1 MIRDC
6 LQSSILPQLANR
18 FLCLPSR
25 PRLFWIAMV
34 FLMSLQLGCHW
45 KAPGWQQL
53 PAPRTIPQNRWVSN
67 PLQVPNHPADFV
79 WNQVVDTVDDYFQI
93 DSEIR
98 PMKTGEQWLEG
109 KLATFPE
116 IGSSYFEPWR
126 RDTVIGFQRLQS
138 TLQTMRRTAKVQV
151 VPNNAGY
158 LVEVTVNKD
167 IEEVDRSLSGADGA
181 AAARHDGS
189 VVRTDPTLRGQPIT
203 LDWIEQ
209 ERDNE
214 LEQQILR
221 EIQGRLL
228 EVGPPARKHLEH
240 P

>member
-1 MIRDC
+1 
-6 LQSSILPQLANR
+6 
-18 FLCLPSR
+18 
-25 PRLFWIAMV
+25 
-34 FLMSLQLGCHW
+34 
-45 KAPGWQQL
+45 
-53 PAPRTIPQNRWVSN
+53 
-67 PLQVPNHPADFV
+67 
-79 WNQVVDTVDDYFQI
+79 
-93 DSEIR
+93 
-98 PMKTGEQWLEG
+98 
-109 KLATFPE
+109 
-116 IGSSYFEPWR
+116 
-126 RDTVIGFQRLQS
+126 
-138 TLQTMRRTAKVQV
+138 V

-158 LVEVTVNKD
+158 LVEVIVNKD

-228 EVGPPARKHLEH
+228 EVGPPARKHLDH

>member
-25 PRLFWIAMV
+25 LRLFWIAMV

-45 KAPGWQQL
+45 K
-53 PAPRTIPQNRWVSN
+53 
-67 PLQVPNHPADFV
+67 VPNHPADFV

>member
-1 MIRDC
+1 MNRGC
-6 LQSSILPQLANR
+6 LQCEFPSNPAKT
-18 FLCLPSR
+18 FLHRLSR
-25 PRLFWIAMV
+25 VGLFGFGMISMISFQW
-34 FLMSLQLGCHW
+34 GCHW
-45 KAPGWQQL
+45 KVPGWQQL
-53 PAPRTIPQNRWVSN
+53 PAPRPLPQNRWVSN

-79 WNQVVDTVDDYFQI
+79 WNQVVDTIDDFFQI
-93 DSEIR
+93 DSETR

-109 KLATFPE
+109 KLETFPE

-158 LVEVTVNKD
+158 LIEVVVNKD

-228 EVGPPARKHLEH
+228 EVGPPARKHLDH